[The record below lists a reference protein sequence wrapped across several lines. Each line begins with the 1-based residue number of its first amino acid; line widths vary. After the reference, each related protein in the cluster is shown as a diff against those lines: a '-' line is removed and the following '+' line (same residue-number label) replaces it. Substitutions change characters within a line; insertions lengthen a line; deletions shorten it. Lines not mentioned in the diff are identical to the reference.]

1 MSAPQLRA
9 RHILEVLDRH
19 HVDYVLIGGYAAAV
33 HGAKRPTYDIDI
45 TPATTAENLTRLAAS
60 LRDLHAGIRVDELPD
75 GLPFDTSAEALA
87 GMRMLNLRTP
97 HGDIDLTFEPAGT
110 TGYPDLA
117 SHAEPLAIDGITV
130 HVAALADI
138 IRSKE
143 AAGRDKDTAALPE
156 LYQLIR
162 RTDPHGDASWRG

>member
-19 HVDYVLIGGYAAAV
+19 RVEYVLIGGYAAAV

-45 TPATTAENLTRLAAS
+45 TPATTAENLARLAAA
-60 LRDLHAGIRVDELPD
+60 LRDLRAGIRVDDLPD
-75 GLPFDTSAEALA
+75 GLTFDTSAEALV
-87 GMRMLNLRTP
+87 GLRTLNLRTP
-97 HGDIDLTFEPAGT
+97 HGDIDLTFDPAGT

-117 SHAEPLAIDGITV
+117 AHADRLALEGITV

-138 IRSKE
+138 IRSKD

-156 LYQLIR
+156 LYQLTR
-162 RTDPHGDASWRG
+162 RVDPRH